1 MSSDPASPDSA
12 SRGPEADP
20 PEADPEE
27 GSVME
32 TIECPSCGQQFASD
46 YCPKCGQ
53 KSEPTASTSGI
64 FEDFARELFDVEQGF
79 LEMLRALTFSP
90 GQVLQTYLEGGRRQI
105 MSPGRY
111 LVAALVIQYVAI
123 QGLKWTGALA
133 PVTRAALGES
143 SGLLPEDASVALQE
157 TAATFLRQAESQ
169 EGQIV
174 LYLLAVGILAAL
186 LSRLFRDQLRR
197 RFDAVAL
204 SGFLIGHA
212 VLLETAVHVAWVP
225 PTRLLTGGPASPV
238 SPATFTFFFAAA
250 FVVFLGYVGW
260 ATYRCFGPGWRPA
273 VKGLLGAIWTQL
285 ELGALV
291 GTAGGAYVL
300 WLARGFGE
308 IGLVEEVVL
317 DLWGLCAAPLL
328 LHAGF
333 EAYCRLR

>member
-1 MSSDPASPDSA
+1 MPSNPASPDSTGR
-12 SRGPEADP
+12 S
-20 PEADPEE
+20 PEE
-27 GSVME
+27 DSEDETVAE
-32 TIECPSCGQQFASD
+32 TIECPSCGQRFASD

-53 KSEPTASTSGI
+53 KSEPAASTSGI
-64 FEDFARELFDVEQGF
+64 FEDFARELFDIEQGF
-79 LEMLRALTFSP
+79 LETLRALTFSP

-143 SGLLPEDASVALQE
+143 SGLIPRDASVALQE

-169 EGQIV
+169 EGRIV

-186 LSRLFRDQLRR
+186 LSRLFRDRLRR
-197 RFDAVAL
+197 RFDTVAL

-225 PTRLLTGGPASPV
+225 PTRLLAGGPVSPV

-260 ATYRCFGPGWRPA
+260 ATYQCFGPGWRPA
-273 VKGLLGAIWTQL
+273 AKGLLGAIWTQL

-291 GTAGGAYVL
+291 GIAGGAYVL

-308 IGLVEEVVL
+308 MALVDEVVL
-317 DLWGLCAAPLL
+317 GLWGLCAAPLL
-328 LHAGF
+328 LHMGC